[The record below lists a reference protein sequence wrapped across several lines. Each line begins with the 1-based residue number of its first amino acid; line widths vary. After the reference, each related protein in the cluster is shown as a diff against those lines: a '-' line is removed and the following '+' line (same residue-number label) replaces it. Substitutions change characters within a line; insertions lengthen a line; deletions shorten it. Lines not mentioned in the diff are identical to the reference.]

1 MYNIIQPLLEKN
13 FIYDSYANRIGKG
26 TLKAIQRFDYFKRKI
41 SKNNTKS
48 CYILKADIKHYF
60 ENVNHNILINI
71 LKSKIVDKRIIALIK
86 TILVN
91 YSNDKGMPLGNL
103 TSQFFANVYLNE
115 LDQFI
120 KHEIKA
126 KYYIRYVDDFVI
138 FNNSKDKLLL
148 IKIQISLFLKKLKLE
163 LHPDKSKIIPLSQG
177 IPFLG
182 TKIFFY
188 HKIIIKKNKNK
199 FKRKYLQFTKTFTNY
214 DQIYDFLEGWLAHI
228 KNFNT
233 HNQRINLLN
242 DFQEN
247 YSQEISSKEVNRI
260 LKAQRKV

>member
-1 MYNIIQPLLEKN
+1 MSSEIQKPARFQNQTLEIELFIMHCIILSNLYSRKI

-115 LDQFI
+115 LDQFV
-120 KHEIKA
+120 KHKLRV
-126 KYYIRYVDDFVI
+126 KYYIRYVDDFI
-138 FNNSKDKLLL
+138 LFHKSKKQLE
-148 IKIQISLFLKKLKLE
+148 IWKENINLFLDKE
-163 LHPDKSKIIPLSQG
+163 NPEFDYPDRYEFI
-177 IPFLG
+177 
-182 TKIFFY
+182 
-188 HKIIIKKNKNK
+188 
-199 FKRKYLQFTKTFTNY
+199 
-214 DQIYDFLEGWLAHI
+214 
-228 KNFNT
+228 
-233 HNQRINLLN
+233 
-242 DFQEN
+242 
-247 YSQEISSKEVNRI
+247 
-260 LKAQRKV
+260 

>member
-1 MYNIIQPLLEKN
+1 MHCIILSNLYSRKI

-91 YSNDKGMPLGNL
+91 YSNDKGMPLGNF

-148 IKIQISLFLKKLKLE
+148 IKILNLFL
-163 LHPDKSKIIPLSQG
+163 
-177 IPFLG
+177 
-182 TKIFFY
+182 
-188 HKIIIKKNKNK
+188 
-199 FKRKYLQFTKTFTNY
+199 
-214 DQIYDFLEGWLAHI
+214 
-228 KNFNT
+228 
-233 HNQRINLLN
+233 
-242 DFQEN
+242 
-247 YSQEISSKEVNRI
+247 
-260 LKAQRKV
+260 